1 MRRQLGGSGGNVRR
15 GDDYQT
21 NPSDF
26 RISLAQHLLL
36 LTDEAL
42 AKEGYTDP
50 AAAQAERVRRFRQ
63 WVAEHTVPNTFEGDP
78 PDGKPVLRFNFSTS
92 LLQGGLFSQVIQ
104 QGYDRFWLLKL
115 SAIGAPKP
123 SSNGLRANLLTEEEG
138 LSYQIVALTQGGTV
152 HMRSF
157 AGCTFDY
164 RLVAP
169 AALLGLEW
177 PENQSPEV
185 ATAVWRANVN
195 GVHDY
200 GENGFRASEFLG
212 RAVSATEWELLLFAG
227 APETGMSD
235 MDLQQLTDIQLLFST
250 TYASRAPE
258 PPVPSECTR
267 IDW

>member
-1 MRRQLGGSGGNVRR
+1 MTRWKRFPLVQLGQQLQHCGFPIARTAPFLSCRRDVRRQLGGSGGNVRR

-115 SAIGAPKP
+115 SAIP
-123 SSNGLRANLLTEEEG
+123 S
-138 LSYQIVALTQGGTV
+138 
-152 HMRSF
+152 RS
-157 AGCTFDY
+157 
-164 RLVAP
+164 
-169 AALLGLEW
+169 E
-177 PENQSPEV
+177 
-185 ATAVWRANVN
+185 
-195 GVHDY
+195 
-200 GENGFRASEFLG
+200 
-212 RAVSATEWELLLFAG
+212 
-227 APETGMSD
+227 
-235 MDLQQLTDIQLLFST
+235 
-250 TYASRAPE
+250 
-258 PPVPSECTR
+258 
-267 IDW
+267 